1 MTRICVTRGWQCCHT
16 AHAQGSN
23 QLFSRRTFL
32 KLVGRM
38 IVLGVSLLAYA
49 SFIEPMLLTRIK
61 RYALKPPKWT
71 EGLNL
76 KIAVIADVHA
86 CRPWMTPE
94 RIAEIAQNTNAL
106 GADVIVLL
114 GDYVAGTNWVTDWVH
129 SSEWAPALG
138 KLQAPLG
145 VHAILGNHDWW
156 EDRTAQ
162 RDGQGPII
170 ARQALEAAG
179 VSVYENEVVR
189 LEKDGKG
196 FWLAG
201 LGDQIALLPGKKFGR
216 KGWRG
221 VDDLDGALNRVTSD
235 EPVILLAHEPDIFPE
250 VPDRVSLTLSGH
262 THGGQV
268 RLLGWSPVVP
278 SRFGNRY
285 AYGHIVEAERHL
297 IVSGGLGFSILP
309 VRFGVRPEILLLELG
324 ANGAIA

>member
-1 MTRICVTRGWQCCHT
+1 M
-16 AHAQGSN
+16 
-23 QLFSRRTFL
+23 FSRRTFL

-156 EDRTAQ
+156 DDPAAQ
-162 RDGQGPII
+162 KRRASPVR
-170 ARQALEAAG
+170 ARLALEAEG
-179 VSVYENEVVR
+179 IPVYENHGVR
-189 LEKDGKG
+189 LAKDGQP
-196 FWLAG
+196 FWLLG
-201 LGDQIALLPGKKFGR
+201 LGDSVALLNGR
-216 KGWRG
+216 GRGFTG
-221 VDDLDGALNRVTSD
+221 VDDLPKTLGVITDDAPALLM
-235 EPVILLAHEPDIFPE
+235 IHEPDSFVS
-250 VPDRVSLTLSGH
+250 VPKRVAATFAGH

-268 RLLGWSPVVP
+268 RLFGYSPIVP
-278 SRFGNRY
+278 SQFGNRF
-285 AYGHIVEAERHL
+285 AYGHIEEEGRHMF
-297 IVSGGLGFSILP
+297 VSGGIGCSTLP
-309 VRFGVRPEILLLELG
+309 VRLGVPPELVVVDLG
-324 ANGAIA
+324 